1 MGSYARTEREEI
13 ELRLTDLQ
21 EELDGLR
28 RALRTRATIEQAMGV
43 LIVAQ
48 RCTPQQ
54 AFRSLVRLS
63 QQHNIKLHRVAQLL
77 VRLAAKVET
86 GQLEPL
92 LNRAAANSA
101 VLEPESATGSENE
114 FGWPD
119 DELIE
124 IAKALVQATEPS
136 AAGRAQAELH
146 RLLVGRGWIPPYEV
160 LADLSED

>member
-1 MGSYARTEREEI
+1 
-13 ELRLTDLQ
+13 
-21 EELDGLR
+21 
-28 RALRTRATIEQAMGV
+28 MGV

-54 AFRSLVRLS
+54 AFRSLVRFS
-63 QQHNIKLHRVAQLL
+63 QQHNIKLHRVAQML

-92 LNRAAANSA
+92 LSRAADSV
-101 VLEPESATGSENE
+101 VLEPESTTESDENL
-114 FGWPD
+114 GWPD

-124 IAKALVQATEPS
+124 IAKALIQATEPG
-136 AAGRAQAELH
+136 AAGRAQLALH

-160 LADLSED
+160 LADLSDD